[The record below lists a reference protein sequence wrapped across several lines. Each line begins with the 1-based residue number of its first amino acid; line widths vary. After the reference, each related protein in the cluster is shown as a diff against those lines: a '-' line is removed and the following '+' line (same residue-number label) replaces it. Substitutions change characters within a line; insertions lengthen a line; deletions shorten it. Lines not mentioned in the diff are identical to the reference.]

1 MKRFAA
7 ALATLALTA
16 SGCTYIS
23 SGFGFRDMI
32 VFQDQAIAN
41 RNKNEAYKA
50 WKRAKWDY
58 WRQGVPHYLR
68 EHVGRGFQQGF
79 SDVAGG
85 ADGELPL
92 FPPNTY
98 WGPGYQT
105 PRGNEMIAAWFRGY
119 TDGAMA
125 GEQSGLSRYVTLPTS
140 SAAPMPG
147 GGSAVHDA
155 HGTHGTHDDKPSSS
169 LDYLPPELRN
179 QSEVVP
185 AVPGVPSPVPP
196 VGPNEPLPLP
206 GITPSVPV
214 PPVPKAVEP
223 PPVQG
228 KQTSAPPNTQ
238 KPAVAAASPIVED
251 AEDR

>member
-1 MKRFAA
+1 MKRLAA
-7 ALATLALTA
+7 ALASLAITA

-32 VFQDQAIAN
+32 AFQDQAIAN

-68 EHVGRGFQQGF
+68 EHLGRGFQQGF

-85 ADGELPL
+85 ASGELPL

-98 WGPGYQT
+98 WGPGYQNA
-105 PRGNEMIAAWFRGY
+105 RGNEMIAAWFRGY

-125 GEQSGLSRYVTLPTS
+125 GEQSGLTRYVTLPTS
-140 SAAPMPG
+140 SAAPMPKSG
-147 GGSAVHDA
+147 GTSVDSA
-155 HGTHGTHDDKPSSS
+155 HGDKSGQQPST
-169 LDYLPPELRN
+169 LDFLPPELRN
-179 QSEVVP
+179 QGEAVP
-185 AVPGVPSPVPP
+185 AVPVPP
-196 VGPNEPLPLP
+196 
-206 GITPSVPV
+206 PV
-214 PPVPKAVEP
+214 PPVPKIGPNEPMPLPNGTPNTPVVPAPKVVEP

-228 KQTSAPPNTQ
+228 KQTSTTPISS
-238 KPAVAAASPIVED
+238 KPIVGVAKPI
-251 AEDR
+251 AETSAD